1 MTFKRTILPTAAAVA
16 ALAFAAVAAT
26 PTLAQMKEQTV
37 TVGGAPMYP
46 SKNII
51 QNAVN
56 SKDHTTLVAAVK
68 AAGLVDTLQGSGPF
82 TVFAPTNAAFAKLP
96 AGTVDSLLKPQM
108 KEKLVA
114 VLTYHVLPGRLSVK
128 DLWEASNKGG
138 GKAKFK
144 TVEGE
149 ELTVE
154 FKGQVLTIRDSKG
167 NASKVTIQN
176 VFQSNGVIHVIDNVL
191 MPSCS
196 SVGRS
201 SQHPPT
207 HLHRSARARRGNA
220 AGLFS

>member
-68 AAGLVDTLQGSGPF
+68 AAGLVDTLQGPGPF

-167 NASKVTIQN
+167 NASKVTVQN

-191 MPSCS
+191 MPS
-196 SVGRS
+196 
-201 SQHPPT
+201 
-207 HLHRSARARRGNA
+207 
-220 AGLFS
+220 

>member
-1 MTFKRTILPTAAAVA
+1 MKLSRSILPTAAAVA

-26 PTLAQMKEQTV
+26 PTLAEMKEQTV

-68 AAGLVDTLQGSGPF
+68 AAGLVDTLQGAGPF
-82 TVFAPTNAAFAKLP
+82 TVFAPTNAAFGKLP
-96 AGTVDSLLKPQM
+96 AGTVDSLLKPEM
-108 KEKLVA
+108 KEKLVG
-114 VLTYHVLPGRLSVK
+114 VLTYHVLPGRYSVK

-154 FKGQVLTIRDSKG
+154 FKGQVLTIRDGKG
-167 NASKVTIQN
+167 NASRVTIQN
-176 VFQSNGVIHVIDNVL
+176 VFQSNGVIHVIDSVL
-191 MPSCS
+191 LPS
-196 SVGRS
+196 
-201 SQHPPT
+201 
-207 HLHRSARARRGNA
+207 
-220 AGLFS
+220 

>member
-1 MTFKRTILPTAAAVA
+1 MKPSILPTAIAVA
-16 ALAFAAVAAT
+16 ALAFAAAAVV
-26 PTLAQMKEQTV
+26 PAHAQMKEQTV

-46 SKNII
+46 SKNIV
-51 QNAVN
+51 QNAIN

-68 AAGLVDTLQGSGPF
+68 AAGLVETLQGPGPF
-82 TVFAPTNAAFAKLP
+82 TVFAPTNAAFQKLP

-167 NASKVTIQN
+167 NASKVTVQN

-191 MPSCS
+191 MPS
-196 SVGRS
+196 
-201 SQHPPT
+201 
-207 HLHRSARARRGNA
+207 
-220 AGLFS
+220 